1 MYHLNFVLI
10 LRFIVNFLIDFFN
23 LRRMLYFSL
32 RRNIYYY
39 YIILSHVLKLFSPK
53 LNLSIYIYNFYLR

>member
-10 LRFIVNFLIDFFN
+10 LRFIVNFLIDFFFN
-23 LRRMLYFSL
+23 LRRILYFSL

-53 LNLSIYIYNFYLR
+53 LNLSIYIYI

>member
-53 LNLSIYIYNFYLR
+53 LNLSIYIYI